1 MAFPK
6 QVSHR
11 STNRTPAPDGGSYGA
26 TGVGLNWAKKMGP
39 RTRKKA
45 GSSEKAPDGSAAS
58 KKPHGP
64 TPAPPVLKKAAVEY
78 KVDPDDEGA
87 DSVKFVYA
95 DAGKSDVNKDGK
107 YDTVEAGAGV
117 FSLSKRG
124 QHGNVG
130 GEYKTEL
137 LTTKLKASA
146 SEGGRSLEFKTAAV
160 SKEWSV
166 FVAPEGDN
174 GKNPYLEL
182 GAGGDLLSAEV
193 KVDALT
199 GSDGKR
205 VGFVGWAK
213 AGAAVATGWLKGR
226 IGIPLGKYS
235 IDLKVSVS
243 GDVGEVGGEIGGGAY
258 YDKEEGRAHVIGGG
272 AASFLGGLGLNFD
285 LSVGKKF

>member
-11 STNRTPAPDGGSYGA
+11 STSRTPAPDGGSGGA
-26 TGVGLNWAKKMGP
+26 PGGGQNWAKKMGP
-39 RTRKKA
+39 GTLKRA
-45 GSSEKAPDGSAAS
+45 DSPGKAPDGSAAS
-58 KKPHGP
+58 KKPLVP
-64 TPAPPVLKKAAVEY
+64 TPAPPILKKAAVEY
-78 KVDPDDEGA
+78 KVDPKDEAA
-87 DSVKFVYA
+87 DAVKFVYA

-124 QHGNVG
+124 QDGNVG

-137 LTTKLKASA
+137 LTAKAKASA
-146 SEGGRSLEFKTAAV
+146 SGGGVSFEGKAV
-160 SKEWSV
+160 VMSKDMSV
-166 FVAPEGDN
+166 FVGPEGDN

-182 GAGGDLLSAEV
+182 GAGGDLLGAEAKADV
-193 KVDALT
+193 LT

-205 VGFVGWAK
+205 VGIVRWAK

-243 GDVGEVGGEIGGGAY
+243 GDVGAVGGEIGGGAY

-272 AASFLGGLGLNFD
+272 AAGFLGGLGLNFD